1 MHSYQS
7 EFWFQHTQGIFDA
20 VKCICAIHDVDKGS
34 LLIKV
39 KELVCAWIYISQDKL
54 KSDSWRMLGIRE

>member
-7 EFWFQHTQGIFDA
+7 EFWFRHTQGIFDV

-34 LLIKV
+34 LLTKV
-39 KELVCAWIYISQDKL
+39 KELVCAWIYTSQDKL
-54 KSDSWRMLGIRE
+54 KSDSWRMLGVRE